1 MSNITIFTAPK
12 PFSDPHINIIQ
23 RNAIQ
28 SWKDLGP
35 RAEVFLIGDED
46 GMKEIAVELGVR
58 QLPGVVRN
66 ELGTP
71 LVSSIFSLAREA
83 ASYDILIYLNADVI
97 LLPECLDVID
107 VISEHCEEF
116 LLVGRRWDLDI
127 NHEIDFSG
135 DWAGDLGLQM
145 TEQNPPLSDM
155 AMDYFIFPRQ
165 LFIDIPP
172 FAIGR
177 AGWDNWM
184 IYYGVQ
190 QPWPV
195 IDITP
200 SHRVIHQNHDYAHL
214 PGGIAHYNLEE
225 SYQNVSLAGG
235 MRNNYDLLDVPYTC
249 INGKILRKKISLTRL
264 LRKLERIVIPGDQK
278 GWRWKFTLILRKTR
292 RIISKI
298 RRQYGKIWNESS
310 PK

>member
-28 SWKDLGP
+28 SWKYLGP
-35 RAEVFLIGDED
+35 RAEVFLIGNED
-46 GMKEIAVELGVR
+46 GMKETAVELGVR
-58 QLPGVVRN
+58 QLPDVVRN

-71 LVSSIFSLAREA
+71 LVSSIFNLAREA
-83 ASYDILIYLNADVI
+83 ASHNILIYLNADII

-107 VISEHCEEF
+107 EISERCEEF
-116 LLVGRRWDLDI
+116 LLVGRRWNLDI
-127 NHEIDFSG
+127 KNEIDFSG
-135 DWAGDLGLQM
+135 DWIGDIGLKM
-145 TEQNPPLSDM
+145 TEENAPRSDK

-165 LFIDIPP
+165 LFRNIPP

-184 IYYGVQ
+184 IYHAVQ

-200 SHRVIHQNHDYAHL
+200 SHRVIHQNHDYTHL
-214 PGGIAHYNLEE
+214 PNGVVHFNLEE
-225 SYQNVSLAGG
+225 SHQNVSLAGG
-235 MRNNYDLLDVPYTC
+235 IRTSYDLLDVRSTY
-249 INGKILRKKISLTRL
+249 INGKICRKKLSLARL
-264 LRKLERIVIPGDQK
+264 LQKLERIVIPMDQK
-278 GWRWKFTLILRKTR
+278 GWRWQFTLFLRGTR
-292 RIISKI
+292 RKLSKL
-298 RRQYGKIWNESS
+298 RRKYGKIWNESS